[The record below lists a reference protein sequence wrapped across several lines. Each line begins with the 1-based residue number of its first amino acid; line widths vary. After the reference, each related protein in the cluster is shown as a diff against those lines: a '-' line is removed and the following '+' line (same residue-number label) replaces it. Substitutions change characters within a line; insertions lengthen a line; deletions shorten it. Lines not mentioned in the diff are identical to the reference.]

1 MKKKMIS
8 LLLCFSMVV
17 ACAACGAEE
26 ESGEEK
32 AASKDKITLEF
43 YQTKREAVKSMDAL
57 IKKFNE
63 SQDRIVVEQNNV
75 PDGQD
80 LLMTRMASNDMPPI
94 FTCYPGKEDFKKMT
108 EQGAVV
114 ELTSESF
121 LDNVLD
127 GMKDI
132 VTYDDKI
139 YALPISASTL
149 GIYVNKDLFAELGE
163 TEYPETYDELLA
175 LYQKAEDNGITGTVL
190 PYKSAENVEQLFQG
204 GITSFMDDP
213 ISFYGDVE
221 SGKVKSMDNE
231 EYVNEL
237 ENLLKLNDY
246 AQDDFLGTSYD
257 QAIAEFA
264 NGNALSLITGLW
276 ALPSLKEANP
286 DINCELIPFP
296 GPTKEQTRA
305 MVGIDCSLAVA
316 TNEDEEIQDAAME
329 FIRFIGEPENVAEFN
344 GLDKNIPTLKD
355 VPFDVPEVTAI
366 NECIASGND
375 ARFSV
380 DFWPAGVEGDLRAIY
395 QEFVATGDVKAT
407 TEKVDQTFTSRAR

>member
-163 TEYPETYDELLA
+163 TEYP
-175 LYQKAEDNGITGTVL
+175 
-190 PYKSAENVEQLFQG
+190 
-204 GITSFMDDP
+204 
-213 ISFYGDVE
+213 
-221 SGKVKSMDNE
+221 
-231 EYVNEL
+231 
-237 ENLLKLNDY
+237 
-246 AQDDFLGTSYD
+246 
-257 QAIAEFA
+257 
-264 NGNALSLITGLW
+264 
-276 ALPSLKEANP
+276 
-286 DINCELIPFP
+286 
-296 GPTKEQTRA
+296 
-305 MVGIDCSLAVA
+305 
-316 TNEDEEIQDAAME
+316 
-329 FIRFIGEPENVAEFN
+329 
-344 GLDKNIPTLKD
+344 
-355 VPFDVPEVTAI
+355 
-366 NECIASGND
+366 
-375 ARFSV
+375 
-380 DFWPAGVEGDLRAIY
+380 
-395 QEFVATGDVKAT
+395 
-407 TEKVDQTFTSRAR
+407 

>member
-175 LYQKAEDNGITGTVL
+175 LYQKAEDNGITGAVFPIKVQKMWSSFSRVEL
-190 PYKSAENVEQLFQG
+190 PHLWMTRF
-204 GITSFMDDP
+204 P
-213 ISFYGDVE
+213 
-221 SGKVKSMDNE
+221 SME
-231 EYVNEL
+231 
-237 ENLLKLNDY
+237 
-246 AQDDFLGTSYD
+246 
-257 QAIAEFA
+257 
-264 NGNALSLITGLW
+264 
-276 ALPSLKEANP
+276 
-286 DINCELIPFP
+286 
-296 GPTKEQTRA
+296 
-305 MVGIDCSLAVA
+305 M
-316 TNEDEEIQDAAME
+316 
-329 FIRFIGEPENVAEFN
+329 
-344 GLDKNIPTLKD
+344 
-355 VPFDVPEVTAI
+355 
-366 NECIASGND
+366 
-375 ARFSV
+375 
-380 DFWPAGVEGDLRAIY
+380 
-395 QEFVATGDVKAT
+395 
-407 TEKVDQTFTSRAR
+407 

>member
-1 MKKKMIS
+1 MKKIISVLLAASMI
-8 LLLCFSMVV
+8 LVCG
-17 ACAACGAEE
+17 ACGGGSDGQIE
-26 ESGEEK
+26 GE
-32 AASKDKITLEF
+32 SKDKITLEF
-43 YQTKREAVKSMDAL
+43 YQTKREAVDSMEAL

-80 LLMTRMASNDMPPI
+80 LLMTRMASDDMPPI

-114 ELTSESF
+114 ELTDEAF

-132 VTYDDKI
+132 VTYDGKV

-149 GIYVNKDLFAELGE
+149 GIYVNKDLLSQIGE
-163 TEYPETYDELLA
+163 SEYPKTYDELLN
-175 LYQKAEDNGITGTVL
+175 LFQKAEDQGITGTVL

-213 ISFYGDVE
+213 ISFYADVE
-221 SGKVKSMDNE
+221 SGAIKSGDNE
-231 EYVNEL
+231 EYVNAL

-264 NGNALSLITGLW
+264 NGNALTLITGLW

-296 GPTKEQTRA
+296 GPTEEQTKA

-316 TNEDEEIQDAAME
+316 TNKDQEIQDAAME

-344 GLDKNIPTLKD
+344 ALDKNIPTLEG
-355 VPFDVPEVTAI
+355 VPFNVPEVAAI
-366 NECIASGND
+366 NELIAGGGD

-395 QEFVATGDVKAT
+395 QEFVATGDIEAT
-407 TEKVDQTFTSRAR
+407 TQKVDATFTSRAR